1 MKACILRSE
10 LGVSPQ
16 RWTESCQKYG
26 VESEVIN
33 LLSNDWYERIVSTP
47 CDFYLACPP
56 GMQEHLKRM
65 YDEKI
70 YLVEKS
76 MGKKVFPSYDEISIY
91 ENKRYFSFF
100 AKTHNIPVPKTDVF
114 YFKDEALNFLESAIF
129 PIVAKT
135 SIGAAG
141 SGVRILKSKKQ
152 AEAYI
157 NEAFTN
163 GIKRKSGPQ
172 TAGRSKKSLLKKA
185 WDNPKYLLERLH
197 HYKTFNDFPQKGYVI
212 FQEFIEHDYEWRIIK
227 VGESY
232 FGHKKLKMGE
242 MASGTKL
249 KQYDTPPFELLD
261 LVDELCTRLEFDI
274 MAVDLFENNGKYYV
288 NEMQTK
294 WGQKYD
300 FLMEV
305 DGKKGRFVKKD
316 HVWVFE
322 EGEFNHNASFDL
334 KLKHILSV
342 VNNG

>member
-10 LGVSPQ
+10 LGISPQ
-16 RWTESCQKYG
+16 RWTESCQKLG

-47 CDFYLACPP
+47 CDFYLVCPP

-70 YLVEKS
+70 YLIEKS

-91 ENKRYFSFF
+91 ENKRFFSFF
-100 AKTHNIPVPKTDVF
+100 AQTHSIPIPKTDVF
-114 YFKDEALNFLESAIF
+114 YFKEEALDALQSAVF
-129 PIVAKT
+129 PLVAKT

-152 AEAYI
+152 AVAYI
-157 NEAFTN
+157 DEAFSS
-163 GIKRKSGPQ
+163 GIKRKSGPH
-172 TAGRSKKSLLKKA
+172 TEGRSKKSLLKKA
-185 WDNPKYLLERLH
+185 LDNPKYLLERLR
-197 HYKTFNDFPQKGYVI
+197 HYRTFNDFPQKGYVI
-212 FQEFIEHDYEWRIIK
+212 FQEFIEHDFEWRIVK

-232 FGHKKLKMGE
+232 FGHKKMKMGE

-249 KQYDTPPFELLD
+249 KQYDTPPMDLLD
-261 LVDELCTRLEFDI
+261 FVDELCARLNFDI

-294 WGQKYD
+294 WGQKFD
-300 FLMEV
+300 FLMEMN
-305 DGKKGRFVKKD
+305 GKKGRFVKKNGE
-316 HVWVFE
+316 WVFE
-322 EGEFNHNASFDL
+322 EGDFNQNASFDL

-342 VNNG
+342 LNNG